1 LVNRQLPNNFF
12 NVQKFIFMQIVR
24 TILQLLIR
32 KTAERAIERELKI
45 SRTTVRKYKA
55 AFDGCTYT
63 YKELLA
69 LDDPRLSEVVYPSV
83 SKQKP
88 VKEDEPLSASDTR
101 IEAFEAKRDYFLKE
115 LKRTGVTKQ
124 LLWKEYFSEHPDGYR
139 YTQFCERLSRYQK
152 VRDVSMRTHYTAAD
166 TVMIDFAGDKL
177 HYVDPD
183 TGERIEC
190 PVLVCVLP
198 YSGYS
203 YVEALPNA
211 SLPQLVKALNN
222 CLLFFGGAPQSL
234 LTDNMKQIVTKS
246 CKYEPV
252 FTQMIL
258 AWSQHNNIQLKTA
271 RVREPRDKAHV
282 ENEVKITY
290 NRIYGPM
297 RDKVYHSL
305 ATLNRSIMLHL
316 KKHLKEPFQKKLH
329 NRFDVF
335 TSQEK
340 PLLQSLPSEP
350 YVMKYTT
357 ESKVQRNYHVFIG
370 EDKHYYSVPYTLVG
384 KKLNIV
390 YDTDTVEIFDG
401 FTRITQHRRSYK
413 PYDYSTKPEHMP
425 DAHKSYHEQMGWDRD
440 HFLKQASKIGSCT
453 RQYIERM
460 IDSRAHKEHAYNGC
474 IGLLRLVHQFSA
486 SRVEA
491 ACSLA
496 LSTEST
502 AYRTIQNI
510 LANNRDTAAR
520 QTALVFSLPK
530 HENIRGKKAYR

>member
-1 LVNRQLPNNFF
+1 
-12 NVQKFIFMQIVR
+12 MQIVR
-24 TILQLLIR
+24 TILQLLLRKASERSIAKELSISRNTIR
-32 KTAERAIERELKI
+32 KYDQAFKSSTY
-45 SRTTVRKYKA
+45 SYKQ
-55 AFDGCTYT
+55 
-63 YKELLA
+63 LLA
-69 LDDPRLSEVVYPSV
+69 LDDPTLSEVIYPAV

-88 VKEDEPLSASDTR
+88 VKEDEPLPSTDTR

-124 LLWKEYFSEHPDGYR
+124 LLWQEYLLTHPDGYR
-139 YTQFCERLSRYQK
+139 YTQFCDRLKRYQK
-152 VRDVSMRTHYTAAD
+152 TTDVSMRTHYTAGD
-166 TVMIDFAGDKL
+166 TIMIDFAGDKL
-177 HYVDPD
+177 SYTDAD
-183 TGERIEC
+183 TGELIFC

-222 CLLFFGGAPQSL
+222 CLLFLGGAPQSL

-246 CKYEPV
+246 CRYEPV

-258 AWSQHNNIQLKTA
+258 AWAQHNNIHLKSA

-290 NRIYGPM
+290 SRIYAPL

-305 ATLNRSIMLHL
+305 STLNRSIMLHL
-316 KKHLKEPFQKKLH
+316 KRHLRQAFQKKEH

-335 TSQEK
+335 TSREK

-384 KKLNIV
+384 KRLNIV

-401 FTRITQHRRSYK
+401 FTRIAHHRRSYK
-413 PYDYSTKPEHMP
+413 PYDYSTNPEHMP
-425 DAHKSYHEQMGWDRD
+425 DAHKSYHEQKGWDRE
-440 HFLKQASKIGSCT
+440 HFLKHASKIGSGT
-453 RQYIERM
+453 RQYMERM
-460 IDSRAHKEHAYNGC
+460 IDSRPHKEQAYLGC
-474 IGLLRLVHQFSA
+474 TGILRLARAFSDA
-486 SRVEA
+486 RVEA

-496 LSTEST
+496 LNSGSNN
-502 AYRTIQNI
+502 YRTIHNI
-510 LANNRDTAAR
+510 LANNRDMAT
-520 QTALVFSLPK
+520 QDKPLLFSLPH
-530 HENIRGKKAYR
+530 HENLRGSEAYR